1 MDMTTLILIIAIIAL
16 VMFFMNRNR
25 MASRGPYYNDTAAR
39 GNERPTYDDPD
50 YSSSGSIGGSPG
62 VEVPRERTV
71 GGLETPSASSD
82 NSPRHDDPKYRSGGS
97 IGG

>member
-1 MDMTTLILIIAIIAL
+1 MDMTTLIIIVAIVAL

-25 MASRGPYYNDTAAR
+25 MTSRGPTTYGDPYTR

-50 YSSSGSIGGSPG
+50 YMSTGSIGGAQEPDR
-62 VEVPRERTV
+62 PQERSV
-71 GGLETPSASSD
+71 GTINEPH
-82 NSPRHDDPKYRSGGS
+82 HDDPKYRSGGS